1 MRSGLESRRVH
12 QQRNRFKQVRG
23 RSPAAAGQ
31 LGESSLG
38 SPFGQRTVGSAHV
51 WCWGNEN
58 RPLHCGTH
66 CWRDRDD
73 RLTSQCHRGVCRNPT
88 CPDLPS
94 QDTEGGTEHMVFEAD
109 CSGTQSQ
116 VVPPQ
121 KAYVS
126 AQLTRHDPTG
136 AWTGAVAGIVITV
149 Q

>member
-1 MRSGLESRRVH
+1 MSGAGGT
-12 QQRNRFKQVRG
+12 KTG
-23 RSPAAAGQ
+23 RCTAALIVEG
-31 LGESSLG
+31 GDS
-38 SPFGQRTVGSAHV
+38 
-51 WCWGNEN
+51 
-58 RPLHCGTH
+58 
-66 CWRDRDD
+66 DD
-73 RLTSQCHRGVCRNPT
+73 RRAPHCHRGVCRNPT